1 MRSRLSGWWRRRGLR
16 ARLTITATAGL
27 AVALAGGAALGTR
40 ALADSLVTGLDGTAR
55 QGAQGVAALVNADRL
70 PDPVPVA
77 GGTVTVQVLG
87 PGGRIIAA
95 SPGADRLVPLL
106 SGRTLA
112 AAAGSGRAV
121 QLDGG
126 PYGLPGPLRVVAVA
140 AHGGQIVIAAVSFAQ
155 VSGSIRM
162 LWHAAIIGTPLL
174 VIFLAGVNW
183 LVIGGALRP
192 IAELRKGAQEI
203 SGAVGTRRLPVP
215 ETRDEVHSLAV
226 TLNDMLMRLESAEE
240 RQRAFVSD
248 TAHELRS
255 PLASIRAQLEVAID
269 HPDSQDWRETAR
281 GVLAD
286 TSRLARLAEDLLV
299 LARLDERPAGRSA
312 THATDLTVLARH
324 AAARYEGARVPVAL
338 APVPAAPVPAA
349 PVPAA
354 PVSAAPAPAPQ
365 GLAGPVMTRGDPDGL
380 TRVLLNLIDNAVRY
394 AASCVTVATWREG
407 PDALLA
413 VTDDGPG
420 IPAAE
425 AERVFGR
432 FTRLDDARGRDDDG
446 VSGSGLGLAIVQAIV
461 RAHGGAVWVE
471 DAAPGLRAVVRLPAA
486 PPAPTEDDL
495 AGGDPAGGDPAGGD
509 LAEGTRVADGAN
521 RAHGPRHQIAGD
533 PCDRS
538 GEYGRSGA

>member
-1 MRSRLSGWWRRRGLR
+1 MAANRVGSRLSGWWRRRGLR

-106 SGRTLA
+106 SGRRLA
-112 AAAGSGRAV
+112 AAAGSGHAV

-140 AHGGQIVIAAVSFAQ
+140 ARGGQIVIAAVSFAQ

-174 VIFLAGVNW
+174 IIFLAGVNW

-192 IAELRKGAQEI
+192 IAELRKGAQEV

-255 PLASIRAQLEVAID
+255 PLASIRAQLEVAVD
-269 HPDSQDWRETAR
+269 HPEGQDWRDTAE

-286 TSRLARLAEDLLV
+286 TLRLARLAEDLLV
-299 LARLDERPAGRSA
+299 LARLDERAGARA
-312 THATDLTVLARH
+312 ANRTCDLALLARD
-324 AAARYEGARVPVAL
+324 AAAHYESARVTVAL
-338 APVPAAPVPAA
+338 VPGAPAPLTPRPGAPGQAAPVRAVPAAPVPAA
-349 PVPAA
+349 PGA
-354 PVSAAPAPAPQ
+354 
-365 GLAGPVMTRGDPDGL
+365 AGPVLTRGDPDGL
-380 TRVLLNLIDNAVRY
+380 TRVLLNLIDNAVGY
-394 AASCVTVATWREG
+394 ARSCVTVAAWRDG
-407 PDALLA
+407 THALLA

-432 FTRLDDARGRDDDG
+432 FTRLDDARRRDDNG
-446 VSGSGLGLAIVQAIV
+446 ENGSGLGLAIVLAIV
-461 RAHGGAVWVE
+461 RGHGGNVWLE
-471 DAAPGLRAVVRLPAA
+471 DAAPGLRAVVSLPAA
-486 PPAPTEDDL
+486 PPAARGDDPT
-495 AGGDPAGGDPAGGD
+495 DPPAATP
-509 LAEGTRVADGAN
+509 LTAN
-521 RAHGPRHQIAGD
+521 QAP
-533 PCDRS
+533 PS
-538 GEYGRSGA
+538 